1 VNGVPDSGRIPK
13 GLTNHHHWTRITF
26 MTTVRRGCTRTH
38 GHNFGVSP
46 RRRPELHH
54 SIESTKL
61 RDLSHHVKNMNMRPL
76 ARMPGPSPAIATHES
91 AESTCFALDVQ
102 LLVLVKR
109 GGYKGHARGHAR
121 GHAAPADIFGAGQH
135 WDRKIFSLCW
145 EPNVAEHS
153 LIDSVSI
160 LIISHIVV
168 SNGLSFRKGLLDI
181 IGWSSEND
189 VFPSSPFA
197 SVIDS

>member
-1 VNGVPDSGRIPK
+1 
-13 GLTNHHHWTRITF
+13 
-26 MTTVRRGCTRTH
+26 MTSVRRGCTRTH

-91 AESTCFALDVQ
+91 AESTCFAQDVQ

-109 GGYKGHARGHAR
+109 GRIQRACQRACQLQQIFSE
-121 GHAAPADIFGAGQH
+121 PAQP

-168 SNGLSFRKGLLDI
+168 SSGLSFREGLLDI